1 MSAADTAWR
10 RPLRPPRPRIRAA
23 SFFLTCYTIFLATL
37 QLTASS
43 MTYKQLDHHSS
54 NKAMVST
61 HPCPSK
67 PELYLRPNNTNAS
80 ILLCA
85 RTLPEHFPTSL
96 LDLSSHAL
104 HENSFTIMPT
114 AQRNQRTFTHKHSQ
128 YFQLPC
134 RPALR
139 LNRTPL
145 VAYASHTTL
154 LQASLSSSV
163 NISAS
168 TSARMHSTT
177 GRSDTGYTMKIPTRT
192 RSRNDPFAIFPKAKA
207 TSATSANS
215 DYQKNDTGR
224 AKNTTRNRTSDKANR
239 LGALL
244 EQWKPQTVAARAAA

>member
-1 MSAADTAWR
+1 MLLEGFCSIALFRGTRFQNAMSAADTAWR

-114 AQRNQRTFTHKHSQ
+114 AQRNQRTFTHKHTQ
-128 YFQLPC
+128 YFQLP
-134 RPALR
+134 RRLAPR

-154 LQASLSSSV
+154 LQASLDLSLS
-163 NISAS
+163 
-168 TSARMHSTT
+168 
-177 GRSDTGYTMKIPTRT
+177 
-192 RSRNDPFAIFPKAKA
+192 
-207 TSATSANS
+207 
-215 DYQKNDTGR
+215 
-224 AKNTTRNRTSDKANR
+224 
-239 LGALL
+239 
-244 EQWKPQTVAARAAA
+244 